1 MSFERPYAG
10 IKVVDMSQGVAGPYC
25 GMLLAQ
31 HGAEV
36 IKVEPHAGDWSRIL
50 GPSHHNHTEFSFG
63 ANMGKRSLAIDL
75 KSAEAPAIIDALVGE
90 ADVFL
95 ESFRPGVVDRLG
107 FGHERLMALNPGL
120 IYLSISGFGQTGSLR
135 EKPAMD
141 PVLQA
146 FSGFMLDNTGQDG
159 VPHRVN
165 SVINDMATALYAFS
179 ALAPALYIMG
189 DGVPGRYLDISLM
202 RGAANLSAI
211 RYMSASKGEAVQ
223 VPRTAP
229 SGIFQCAEGWL
240 QLVIL
245 QDKDF
250 DALCAILE
258 LDDLAADESLR
269 GNEARL
275 RQAPMLIERV
285 GQVLATKPAAHWRDL
300 FTEAGLQNEMLQ
312 DYPQFLAHPQAVE
325 TELFSTFDLP
335 GLEQPLPVPNPPG
348 IPKIIDGTPAG
359 TSPVTGQHSDEILD
373 EMGYGAAAIAGL
385 RRRGVITTWTEQA
398 TEQGTA

>member
-1 MSFERPYAG
+1 MSFERPYEG

-25 GMLLAQ
+25 AMLLAQ
-31 HGAEV
+31 HGADV
-36 IKVEPHAGDWSRIL
+36 IKVEPHAGDWSRML
-50 GPSHHNHTEFSFG
+50 GPQHHNHTEFSFG
-63 ANMGKRSLAIDL
+63 PNMGKRSLAIDL

-95 ESFRPGVVDRLG
+95 EGFRPGVVDRLG

-120 IYLSISGFGQTGSLR
+120 IYVSVSGFGQTGPLR
-135 EKPAMD
+135 GKPAMD

-159 VPHRVN
+159 TPHRVN
-165 SVINDMATALYAFS
+165 AVINDMATALYAFQ
-179 ALAPALYIMG
+179 AVAPALFIKG
-189 DGVPGRYLDISLM
+189 EGVPGRYLDISLM

-211 RYMSASKGEAVQ
+211 RYMSASKGEGTQ

-229 SGIFQCAEGWL
+229 SGIFRCSEGWL

-250 DALCAILE
+250 DALCGILC
-258 LDDLAADESLR
+258 LDDLAADASLR

-275 RQAPMLIERV
+275 SQAPMLIERV
-285 GQVLATKPAAHWRDL
+285 GEVLSTKPAAHWREI

-312 DYPQFLAHPQAVE
+312 DYQQFLEHPQTIE
-325 TELFSTFDLP
+325 TELFSAMELP
-335 GLEQPLPVPNPPG
+335 GLDQPLPIPNPPG
-348 IPKIIDGTPAG
+348 IPKMVNGTPTG
-359 TSPVTGQHSDEILD
+359 TSPVTGQHSDEILAQI
-373 EMGYGAAAIAGL
+373 GYSADAIADL
-385 RRRGVITTWTEQA
+385 RHRGVITTWTELVA
-398 TEQGTA
+398 S

>member
-1 MSFERPYAG
+1 
-10 IKVVDMSQGVAGPYC
+10 
-25 GMLLAQ
+25 
-31 HGAEV
+31 
-36 IKVEPHAGDWSRIL
+36 
-50 GPSHHNHTEFSFG
+50 
-63 ANMGKRSLAIDL
+63 
-75 KSAEAPAIIDALVGE
+75 
-90 ADVFL
+90 
-95 ESFRPGVVDRLG
+95 
-107 FGHERLMALNPGL
+107 
-120 IYLSISGFGQTGSLR
+120 
-135 EKPAMD
+135 
-141 PVLQA
+141 
-146 FSGFMLDNTGQDG
+146 
-159 VPHRVN
+159 
-165 SVINDMATALYAFS
+165 VINDMATALYAFS

-211 RYMSASKGEAVQ
+211 RYMSASKGKAEQ
-223 VPRTAP
+223 GPRTAP

-250 DALCAILE
+250 DDLCAILE
-258 LDDLAADESLR
+258 LDDLAADDSLR

-275 RQAPMLIERV
+275 RQAHMLIERV
-285 GQVLATKPAAHWRDL
+285 GQVLATKAAAHWREL

-312 DYPQFLAHPQAVE
+312 DYRQFIAHPQAVE
-325 TELFSTFDLP
+325 TELFSAFELP

-373 EMGYGAAAIAGL
+373 EMGYGAEAIADL

-398 TEQGTA
+398 TEQGAA

>member
-1 MSFERPYAG
+1 MSFDRPYEG
-10 IKVVDMSQGVAGPYC
+10 IKVVDLSQGVAGPYC
-25 GMLLAQ
+25 AMLLAQ
-31 HGAEV
+31 HGADV
-36 IKVEPHAGDWSRIL
+36 IKVEPHHGDWSRVL
-50 GPSHHNHTEFSFG
+50 GPQHNNHTEFSL
-63 ANMGKRSLAIDL
+63 ATNMGKRGLAIDL
-75 KSAEAPAIIDALVGE
+75 KSPEAATIIDALVAS

-95 ESFRPGVVDRLG
+95 EGFRPGVIDRLG

-120 IYLSISGFGQTGSLR
+120 IYVSVSGFGQTGPLR

-165 SVINDMATALYAFS
+165 AVINDMSTALYAFQ
-179 ALAPALYIMG
+179 AVAPALYIKG
-189 DGVPGRYLDISLM
+189 EGVPGRYLDVSLM

-211 RYMSASKGEAVQ
+211 RYMSASKGETTQ
-223 VPRTAP
+223 LPRTAP
-229 SGIFQCAEGWL
+229 SGIFPCAEGWL

-250 DALCAILE
+250 LALCGILG
-258 LDDLAADESLR
+258 LDDLAADEALR

-275 RQAPMLIERV
+275 KQAPMLIERV
-285 GQVLATKPAAHWRDL
+285 GQVILTASAAHWRDI

-312 DYPQFLAHPQAVE
+312 DFQSFIDHPQAVE
-325 TELFSTFDLP
+325 TDLFSLISLP

-348 IPKIIDGTPAG
+348 IPRIIDGTPSG
-359 TSPVTGQHSDEILD
+359 TSPVTGQHSDEILA
-373 EMGYGAAAIAGL
+373 ELGYGADAIADL
-385 RRRGVITTWTEQA
+385 RQRDIITTWTEQVA
-398 TEQGTA
+398 S